1 MGNQLKPSTIMMI
14 GGGAVLFIASFLDWR
29 DFGGI
34 GSNTDFIGLQWL
46 FTLLIGAGVAALVAL
61 SAFANVKLPEQ
72 ILGFSLTQLYAALG
86 LAAFLITFGQQFAE
100 QPGAGIILGWIGAGV
115 LTGGAVWELVQG
127 GSGSAPRS
135 TTPPTPF

>member
-29 DFGGI
+29 DTPF

-61 SAFANVKLPEQ
+61 SAFAKVKLPEQ
-72 ILGFSLTQLYAALG
+72 VLGFTLTQLYAALG

-100 QPGAGIILGWIGAGV
+100 QPGVGIILGWIAAGV
-115 LTGGAVWELVQG
+115 LTGGAVWELLQG
-127 GSGSAPRS
+127 GNGSAPRS
-135 TTPPTPF
+135 STPPTPF